1 MSHLASRSR
10 DSRDATRVSLACRAE
25 GVARAKI
32 VLPEV
37 KKDGV
42 CAMFPPKSWRGK
54 SWREMRPKAENRASF
69 APVEIYLGI
78 SIEHW
83 PSAGYENCDVLRQ
96 ASPFSI
102 ILDLTNTKTNHSGGT
117 ELLQPTPYCPE
128 ETTYHG

>member
-1 MSHLASRSR
+1 MKYFG
-10 DSRDATRVSLACRAE
+10 RAE

-83 PSAGYENCDVLRQ
+83 TSAGYENCDVCRQ
-96 ASPFSI
+96 ASPFSM
-102 ILDLTNTKTNHSGGT
+102 ILDLTLTNHSSGT
-117 ELLQPTPYCPE
+117 GLLQPMPYCPE
-128 ETTYHG
+128 ETTHHG

>member
-1 MSHLASRSR
+1 MKYFG
-10 DSRDATRVSLACRAE
+10 RAE

-42 CAMFPPKSWRGK
+42 CVMFPPKSWRGK

-78 SIEHW
+78 SIAHW
-83 PSAGYENCDVLRQ
+83 PLYRRCW
-96 ASPFSI
+96 
-102 ILDLTNTKTNHSGGT
+102 KTRA
-117 ELLQPTPYCPE
+117 L
-128 ETTYHG
+128 

>member
-1 MSHLASRSR
+1 M
-10 DSRDATRVSLACRAE
+10 
-25 GVARAKI
+25 ARAKI

-128 ETTYHG
+128 ETTHHG

>member
-1 MSHLASRSR
+1 MKYFG
-10 DSRDATRVSLACRAE
+10 RAE

-96 ASPFSI
+96 ASSI
-102 ILDLTNTKTNHSGGT
+102 SILHNSRSHKHKDKSLRRHRTTPAHALLPRRNDLPWITIIHHSIKA
-117 ELLQPTPYCPE
+117 
-128 ETTYHG
+128 